1 MTRAS
6 LLIILIT
13 TALLARVRAQ
23 YPNTPIM
30 GWKMEG
36 SNGHYTF
43 TPAPLF
49 GTPNFHYDIYPPEK
63 GGNDLDSW
71 LSSKVEKD
79 VQTSGYILQ
88 PGQSK
93 AQDIRAFK
101 VYSVLVKDA
110 AGKSWLLNYM
120 AYLRQDHSIRFGRI
134 TEVPNAAIAK
144 NNMNIAVQHFIRL
157 SKQEGVPGETD
168 GSSGNSGSSNTSSG
182 SNSANNASSSNAK
195 NSTGTNKTT
204 SSNIVETPVTTPG
217 QGLKP
222 SQIKGVVLHQEYGYG
237 VGGMMLIKYNPYL
250 LLQDGTIYS
259 HPEVCAYDLDVVK
272 SREAEPGKWGTW
284 KLEDSKTLVVTMNS
298 DHKPDRWQGTAHWF
312 WAAPAAKNEKLAGTW
327 STIGGGGNTAFG
339 GGSIVVSSNVLTFN
353 TQGQFTTVSTG
364 GGSYNA
370 AGGSVTA
377 YSNKDGAGTYTFDGY
392 SLELKYNNGK
402 IVRKNF
408 CFYADDSKDVWVFG
422 TRPYT
427 PSDSNKKK

>member
-6 LLIILIT
+6 LLIIGII
-13 TALLARVRAQ
+13 TALLGHIRAQ

-36 SNGHYTF
+36 NNGHYTF
-43 TPAPLF
+43 TPTMLF

-63 GGNDLDSW
+63 GNNDLDSW

-79 VQTSGYILQ
+79 VQASGYTLQ

-157 SKQEGVPGETD
+157 SKQEGIPGETD
-168 GSSGNSGSSNTSSG
+168 ASSGDNSSNNSN
-182 SNSANNASSSNAK
+182 NSA
-195 NSTGTNKTT
+195 TTNKTT
-204 SSNIVETPVTTPG
+204 SSTIIETPVTTPG

-222 SQIKGVVLHQEYGYG
+222 TQIKGIVLHQEYGYG

-250 LLQDGTIYS
+250 LLQDGTIYL
-259 HPEVCAYDLDVVK
+259 HPEVCAYDLDVAR
-272 SREAEPGKWGTW
+272 SREVEPGKWGTW
-284 KLEDSKTLVVTMNS
+284 KQEDSKTLVVTMNS
-298 DHKPDRWQGTAHWF
+298 DHKPDRWQGTTHWF
-312 WAAPAAKNEKLAGTW
+312 WAVPAAKNERLSGTW

-339 GGSIVVSSNVLTFN
+339 GGAMVVSSNVLTFN
-353 TQGQFTTVSTG
+353 NQGQFTTLSTG
-364 GGSYNA
+364 GGSFNG

-377 YSNKDGAGTYTFDGY
+377 YSNKDGAGTYTFDGF

-408 CFYADDSKDVWVFG
+408 CFYDSDSKDVWVFG
-422 TRPYT
+422 TSPYT

>member
-1 MTRAS
+1 MTRTS
-6 LLIILIT
+6 LLLILII

-43 TPAPLF
+43 TPATLF
-49 GTPNFHYDIYPPEK
+49 GTPIFHYDIYPPEK
-63 GGNDLDSW
+63 GSNDLDSW

-79 VQTSGYILQ
+79 VQASGYILQ

-157 SKQEGVPGETD
+157 SKQEGVPGET
-168 GSSGNSGSSNTSSG
+168 
-182 SNSANNASSSNAK
+182 
-195 NSTGTNKTT
+195 
-204 SSNIVETPVTTPG
+204 
-217 QGLKP
+217 
-222 SQIKGVVLHQEYGYG
+222 
-237 VGGMMLIKYNPYL
+237 
-250 LLQDGTIYS
+250 
-259 HPEVCAYDLDVVK
+259 
-272 SREAEPGKWGTW
+272 RWGTW
-284 KLEDSKTLVVTMNS
+284 KQEDSKTLVVTMNS
-298 DHKPDRWQGTAHWF
+298 DHKPDRWEGAAHWF
-312 WAAPAAKNEKLAGTW
+312 WAVPAAKNEKLAGTW

-339 GGSIVVSSNVLTFN
+339 GGSMVVSSNVLTFN
-353 TQGQFTTVSTG
+353 TQGQFTTLSTG
-364 GGSYNA
+364 GGSYN
-370 AGGSVTA
+370 GSTGSVTA
-377 YSNKDGAGTYTFDGY
+377 YSSKDGAGTYTFDGY

-408 CFYADDSKDVWVFG
+408 CFYADSKDVWVFG

-427 PSDSNKKK
+427 PSDSNKKNK

>member
-1 MTRAS
+1 MIRAS
-6 LLIILIT
+6 LLIFLIIT
-13 TALLARVRAQ
+13 TLPVRAHAQ

-30 GWKMEG
+30 GWKMDG
-36 SNGHYTF
+36 NNGHYTF

-49 GTPNFHYDIYPPEK
+49 GTANFHYDIYPPEK
-63 GGNDLDSW
+63 GNDDLDSW

-79 VQTSGYILQ
+79 LQASGYTLQ

-93 AQDIRAFK
+93 ARDIRAFK

-144 NNMNIAVQHFIRL
+144 NNMNIAVRHFIRL
-157 SKQEGVPGETD
+157 SKQEGIPGETD
-168 GSSGNSGSSNTSSG
+168 GSSGSRNSGSTNSSTSTGGGNTSTGSG
-182 SNSANNASSSNAK
+182 
-195 NSTGTNKTT
+195 TT
-204 SSNIVETPVTTPG
+204 SPGRAETPVTTAG

-222 SQIKGVVLHQEYGYG
+222 AQIKGVVLHQEYGYG

-259 HPEVCAYDLDVVK
+259 HPEVCAYDLDVFK
-272 SREAEPGKWGTW
+272 SRETEPGKWGTW

-312 WAAPAAKNEKLAGTW
+312 WAVPAAGNERLAGTW

-339 GGSIVVSSNVLTFN
+339 GGAIVVSSNVLTFN
-353 TQGQFTTVSTG
+353 TQGQFTTLSTG
-364 GGSYNA
+364 GGSFNGS
-370 AGGSVTA
+370 GGSVTA
-377 YSNKDGAGTYTFDGY
+377 YSNKEGAGTYTFDGY

-408 CFYADDSKDVWVFG
+408 CFYADSKDVWVFG

-427 PSDSNKKK
+427 PSDSNKKNK